1 MPTMV
6 RMVRKLFSHGSSKA
20 ITLPKEFVDTV
31 RGREV
36 VIQYSP
42 EGLII
47 SPKSKLDTLE
57 ADPSFATFIKAI
69 ATDAMRHPERLR
81 DPAEAW
87 SPEVVKLFKEMPHDS
102 EE

>member
-1 MPTMV
+1 MTT
-6 RMVRKLFSHGSSKA
+6 MVRKLFRHGSSKA
-20 ITLPKEFVDTV
+20 VTLPKEFVDSV
-31 RGREV
+31 KGREV
-36 VIQYSP
+36 VIHYAP

-57 ADPSFATFIKAI
+57 ADPLFATFVKAI
-69 ATDAMRHPERLR
+69 AADAMKHPEKLR

-87 SPEVVKLFKEMPHDS
+87 SPQVVKLFKEMPHDG